1 MSAVKTKSKST
12 PKNSAESPARRKTL
26 YLIDGSALI
35 YRSHFAFIRNP
46 LINTSGE
53 NTSASFGF
61 TGALLKILREEK
73 PDYVAMIFDTKAPTF
88 RHKMYPEYKSTR
100 AKMPE
105 ELVDQLP
112 RIRQVVDA
120 LNMASFEL
128 EGYEADDIIGTFAK
142 RGEEAGLDV
151 WVASGDK
158 DFCQL
163 VSDHVKIYNSKRAS
177 EPPER
182 LDREGVKKKMGVYPE
197 LIIDLLAM
205 MGDSS
210 DNVPGIP
217 GVGPK
222 TALALLEQFGD
233 LEKTLERAEEIK
245 ANGVRNKV
253 LSSKESARLSKELVT
268 IHLETPLEFDLEVIK
283 RREADA
289 DKSRKV
295 FSELEFNGFL
305 KQLNIETPT
314 AAPTKTVIA
323 DNSKYR
329 CLSSIKELEEL
340 LSEFSELTEVSVDT
354 ETTSLN
360 QLEAEL
366 VGVSLSVR
374 AGQGYYVPLGH
385 NSGKNLNRAKAL
397 KALGEFLLN
406 ADIEK
411 TGQNIKYD
419 LHVFKNAGLDVANV
433 GFDTMLAAYIVDP
446 TARKYSLDH
455 LAQERCGYQ
464 MQPISEL
471 IGSGKNQKSFADV
484 PIEVATFYAAED
496 ADLTYRLRGILQH
509 ELARSGAEKLYYEL
523 ELPLIPVLFAMERAG
538 VNLDT
543 KFLAEMSD
551 ELDKDIDAMQR
562 AIFHEVGHEFNLNSP
577 QQLATALFDELGLP
591 TKGKTAKKTGYST
604 DVRVLEELASL
615 HPVPEMVLQYRQLS
629 KLKSTYVDALPAL
642 VNKKTGRVHTTFN
655 QTIAAT
661 GRLSSTDPN
670 LQNIPIRTELGSQIR
685 KAFIARDRNY
695 QILSADYSQIELR
708 VLAHVSGDKGLIAA
722 FKSDEDIHSR
732 TAAEVFGVALE
743 DVTADQRRVAKTAN
757 FAVIYGVSAYGLSQQ
772 SEMSVHESKEFIE
785 TYFDRYSG
793 IKKYID
799 DTIKFAR
806 KNGYV
811 ETLTGRRRQIA
822 DLDAKNMSARQFA
835 ERVAVNTP
843 IQGTAADIIKFAMLR
858 IHEDLKGMDSV
869 MTLQVHDELVFD
881 AKKTEID
888 QLTRIVRTGMESA
901 FKLRVPL
908 TVDIG
913 VGDNWLA
920 AK

>member
-1 MSAVKTKSKST
+1 MNAVKTKEKKT
-12 PKNSAESPARRKTL
+12 SADSASGRQTL
-26 YLIDGSALI
+26 FLIDGSALI
-35 YRSHFAFIRNP
+35 YRSYFAFIRNP
-46 LINTSGE
+46 LINSRGE

-61 TGALLKILREEK
+61 TGALLKILREEN
-73 PDYVAMIFDTKAPTF
+73 PDYVAVIFDTKAPTF

-100 AKMPE
+100 AKMPDD
-105 ELVDQLP
+105 LVDQLP
-112 RIRQVVDA
+112 RIREVVEA
-120 LNMASFEL
+120 LNIASFEL

-142 RGEEAGLDV
+142 KGEEAGLDV

-163 VSDHVKIYNSKRAS
+163 VNDHVRIYNSKRAS
-177 EPPER
+177 DPPQR
-182 LDREGVKKKMGVYPE
+182 LDREGVKERMGVYPE

-210 DNVPGIP
+210 DNIPGIP

-222 TALALLEQFGD
+222 TALALLEQFGG
-233 LEKTLERAEEIK
+233 LEQTLKCAKEIK

-253 LSSKESARLSKELVT
+253 LANKESALLSKELVT
-268 IHLETPLEFDLEVIK
+268 INLETPLEFELDTL
-283 RREADA
+283 RRRKADPA
-289 DKSRKV
+289 KSGKL
-295 FSELEFNGFL
+295 FSELEFGGFL
-305 KQLNIETPT
+305 KQLDLE
-314 AAPTKTVIA
+314 APASAPAKTVSV

-340 LSEFSELTEVSVDT
+340 LSEFSELTEVSIDT

-360 QLEAEL
+360 QLDAEL
-366 VGVSLSVR
+366 VGVSLSPH
-374 AGQGYYVPLGH
+374 AGSGYYVPLGH
-385 NSGKNLNRAKAL
+385 TNGKNLDKAKAL
-397 KALGEFLLN
+397 KALGKFLLN
-406 ADIEK
+406 GDVEK

-455 LAQERCGYQ
+455 LALERCGYQ
-464 MQPISEL
+464 MQPISDL

-484 PIEVATFYAAED
+484 SIDDAVFYAAED

-509 ELARSGAEKLYYEL
+509 DLVRLGAEKLYYEL
-523 ELPLIPVLFAMERAG
+523 ELPLIPVLFEMERAG

-543 KFLAEMSD
+543 AFLAEMSD
-551 ELDKDIDAMQR
+551 ELEKDIDAMQR

-604 DVRVLEELASL
+604 DVRVLEGLASL

-642 VNKKTGRVHTTFN
+642 VNENTGRVHTTFN

-685 KAFIARDRNY
+685 KAFIPRDKNY
-695 QILSADYSQIELR
+695 QILSADYSQVELR
-708 VLAHVSGDKGLIAA
+708 ILAHISGDKGLVTA
-722 FKSDEDIHSR
+722 FKNNEDIHCR

-743 DVTADQRRVAKTAN
+743 DVTPDQRRVAKTAN

-772 SEMSVHESKEFIE
+772 SDMNVHESKEFIE
-785 TYFDRYSG
+785 TYFERYAG
-793 IKKYID
+793 IKKYMN
-799 DTIKFAR
+799 DTLTFAR

-822 DLDAKNMSARQFA
+822 DLDAKNMSVRQFA
-835 ERVAVNTP
+835 ERVAINTP
-843 IQGTAADIIKFAMLR
+843 IQGAAADIIKLAMLR
-858 IHEDLKGMDSV
+858 IHDDLKGMDSM

-881 AKKTEID
+881 ARKSEIDRLTEI
-888 QLTRIVRTGMESA
+888 VRNGMESA
-901 FKLRVPL
+901 FKLSVPL
-908 TVDIG
+908 VVDIG
-913 VGDNWLA
+913 VGDNWLE